1 MSDYKFLGITTAV
14 CEQCME
20 LIPTK
25 VIEDSGSIYFYKECK
40 KHGVQKTKVSTDVEY
55 FMQCLNPQNQNF
67 TRPDNL
73 IKSND
78 NCPKDCGLCTHHE
91 QKTCMAMVELTDDCN
106 IKCATCI
113 AGSCPGGQKYISL
126 KDMDKIIDTLYL
138 EKNTIDLLMLSG
150 GEPTIHPQ
158 IFDIIDLCKKRGVR
172 HIMLISNGVKIAKD
186 ENFVNELAKRKQN
199 LEIYLQFDSL
209 RPESLLDIRGLDL
222 SEVRRNAV
230 EMLEKY
236 KINSTLVCIVKKG
249 TNDNELKEIIDFAR
263 NYSYVRGITLQPL
276 KDIGRGD
283 TFNKDSNYIT
293 LTEVRDL
300 VGQTGFM
307 DKKNMIPHP
316 CNTAC
321 MCIGYVDDKN
331 EPMTEYLYQK
341 FENKDKLKELFY
353 YLPDLDTEEVLYQS
367 LFRIT
372 IVSFLDKYNF
382 NLSDVKKSCIHFIS
396 ADGKIVP
403 FDTHYVYHS
412 NEEE

>member
-1 MSDYKFLGITTAV
+1 MNDYKFLGITTAV
-14 CEQCME
+14 CEECME

-25 VIEDSGSIYFYKECK
+25 VIEDNGVIYFYKECK
-40 KHGVQKTKVSTDVEY
+40 KHGIQKTKVSTDVEY
-55 FMQCLNPQNQNF
+55 FMQCLNPQNQKF
-67 TRPDNL
+67 ICPDNV
-73 IKSND
+73 IESND
-78 NCPKDCGLCTHHE
+78 NCPKDCGLCSHHE

-113 AGSCPGGQKYISL
+113 AGSCPGGQMYISL
-126 KDMDKIIDTLYL
+126 EDMNKIIDTLYL
-138 EKNTIDLLMLSG
+138 EKDTIDLLMLSG

-172 HIMLISNGVKIAKD
+172 HLMLISNGVRIAKD
-186 ENFVNELAKRKQN
+186 ENFVIELAKRKQN

-249 TNDNELKEIIDFAR
+249 TNDNELKEIISFAR

-276 KDIGRGD
+276 KDIGRGNA
-283 TFNKDSNYIT
+283 FNKDFNYIT

-300 VGQTGFM
+300 VSQTGFM

-321 MCIGYVDDKN
+321 MCIGYVNDKN
-331 EPMTEYLYQK
+331 EPMTEYLYHN
-341 FENKDKLKELFY
+341 FDNRDKLKELVY
-353 YLPDLDTEEVLYQS
+353 YLPDLDTEDVLYQS

-382 NLSDVKKSCIHFIS
+382 NLSDVKKSCIHFVS

-403 FDTHYVYHS
+403 FDTHYVYH
-412 NEEE
+412 

>member
-14 CEQCME
+14 CEECIE

-25 VIEDSGSIYFYKECK
+25 VIEDNGVIYFYKECK
-40 KHGVQKTKVSTDVEY
+40 KHGIQKTKVSTDVEY
-55 FMQCLNPQNQNF
+55 FMQCLNPQNQKFICPENV
-67 TRPDNL
+67 
-73 IKSND
+73 IESND
-78 NCPKDCGLCTHHE
+78 NCPKDCGLCTRHE

-113 AGSCPGGQKYISL
+113 AGSCPGGQMYISL
-126 KDMDKIIDTLYL
+126 EDMNKIINTLYL
-138 EKNTIDLLMLSG
+138 EKDTIDLLMLSG

-172 HIMLISNGVKIAKD
+172 HLMLISNGVRIAKD
-186 ENFVNELAKRKQN
+186 ENFVKELAKRKQN

-209 RPESLLDIRGLDL
+209 RPESLIDIRGLDL
-222 SEVRRNAV
+222 SDVRRNAV

-249 TNDNELKEIIDFAR
+249 TNDSELKEIINFAR
-263 NYSYVRGITLQPL
+263 SYSHVRGITLQPL
-276 KDIGRGD
+276 KNIGRGD
-283 TFNKDSNYIT
+283 TFNKDYHYIT

-307 DKKNMIPHP
+307 DKKDMIPHP

-321 MCIGYVDDKN
+321 MCIGYVNDKN
-331 EPMTEYLYQK
+331 EPMTEYLYHN
-341 FENKDKLKELFY
+341 FENRDKLKELVY
-353 YLPDLDTEEVLYQS
+353 YLPDLDTGDVLYQS

-382 NLSDVKKSCIHFIS
+382 NLSDVRKSCIHFVS

-403 FDTHYVYHS
+403 FDTHYVYHRD
-412 NEEE
+412 EE

>member
-1 MSDYKFLGITTAV
+1 MNDYKFLGITTAV
-14 CEQCME
+14 CEECME

-25 VIEDSGSIYFYKECK
+25 VIEDNGVIYFYKECK
-40 KHGVQKTKVSTDVEY
+40 KHGIQKTKVSTDVEY
-55 FMQCLNPQNQNF
+55 FMQCLNPQNQKF
-67 TRPDNL
+67 ICPDNV
-73 IKSND
+73 IESND
-78 NCPKDCGLCTHHE
+78 NCPKDCGLCSHHE

-113 AGSCPGGQKYISL
+113 AGSCPGGQMYISL
-126 KDMDKIIDTLYL
+126 EDMNKIIDTLYL
-138 EKNTIDLLMLSG
+138 EKDTIDLLMLSG

-158 IFDIIDLCKKRGVR
+158 IFEIIDLCKKRGVR
-172 HIMLISNGVKIAKD
+172 HLMLISNGVRIAKD
-186 ENFVNELAKRKQN
+186 ENFVIELAKRKQN

-249 TNDNELKEIIDFAR
+249 TNDNELKEIISFAR

-276 KDIGRGD
+276 KDIGRGNA
-283 TFNKDSNYIT
+283 FNKDFNYIT

-300 VGQTGFM
+300 VSQTGFM

-321 MCIGYVDDKN
+321 MCIGYVNDKN
-331 EPMTEYLYQK
+331 EPMTEYLYHN
-341 FENKDKLKELFY
+341 FDNRDKLKELVY
-353 YLPDLDTEEVLYQS
+353 YLPDLDTEDVLYQS

-382 NLSDVKKSCIHFIS
+382 NLSDVKKSCIHFVS

-403 FDTHYVYHS
+403 FDTHYVYH
-412 NEEE
+412 

>member
-1 MSDYKFLGITTAV
+1 MSNYKFLGITTAV
-14 CEQCME
+14 CEECME

-25 VIEDSGSIYFYKECK
+25 VIEDNGVIYFYKECK
-40 KHGVQKTKVSTDVEY
+40 KHGIQKTKVSTDVEY

-67 TRPDNL
+67 IHPDNT
-73 IKSND
+73 IESND
-78 NCPKDCGLCTHHE
+78 NCPKDCGLCGHHE

-113 AGSCPGGQKYISL
+113 AGSCPGGQKYVSL
-126 KDMDKIIDTLYL
+126 EDMTKIIDTLYL
-138 EKNTIDLLMLSG
+138 EKETIDLLMLSG

-172 HIMLISNGVKIAKD
+172 HLMLISNGVRIAKD
-186 ENFVNELAKRKQN
+186 ESFVNELAKRKQN

-230 EMLEKY
+230 KMLEKY

-249 TNDNELKEIIDFAR
+249 TNDSELKEIIDFAR

-276 KDIGRGD
+276 KDIGRGN
-283 TFNKDSNYIT
+283 TFNKDLNYIT
-293 LTEVRDL
+293 LTEVREL
-300 VGQTGFM
+300 VAQTGFM

-321 MCIGYVDDKN
+321 MCIGYVNDKN
-331 EPMTEYLYQK
+331 EPMTEYLYHN
-341 FENKDKLKELFY
+341 FENKDKLKELVY

-382 NLSDVKKSCIHFIS
+382 NLSDVRKSCIHFVS
-396 ADGKIVP
+396 EDGKVVP
-403 FDTHYVYHS
+403 FDTHYVYHG
-412 NEEE
+412 E

>member
-14 CEQCME
+14 CEECME

-25 VIEDSGSIYFYKECK
+25 VIEDNGVIYFYKECK
-40 KHGVQKTKVSTDVEY
+40 KHGIQKTKVSTDVEY
-55 FMQCLNPQNQNF
+55 FMECLNPKNQKF
-67 TRPDNL
+67 ICPDNV
-73 IKSND
+73 IESND
-78 NCPKDCGLCTHHE
+78 NCPKDCGLCSHHE

-113 AGSCPGGQKYISL
+113 AGSCPGGQMYISL
-126 KDMDKIIDTLYL
+126 EDMNKIIDTLYL
-138 EKNTIDLLMLSG
+138 EKDTIDLLMLSG

-172 HIMLISNGVKIAKD
+172 HLMLISNGVRIAKD
-186 ENFVNELAKRKQN
+186 ENFVIELAKRKQN

-209 RPESLLDIRGLDL
+209 HPESLLDIRGLDL

-249 TNDNELKEIIDFAR
+249 TNDNELKEIISFAR

-276 KDIGRGD
+276 KDIGRGNA
-283 TFNKDSNYIT
+283 FNKDFNYIT

-300 VGQTGFM
+300 VSQTGFM

-321 MCIGYVDDKN
+321 MCIGYVNDKN
-331 EPMTEYLYQK
+331 EPMTEYLYHN
-341 FENKDKLKELFY
+341 FENRDKLKELVY
-353 YLPDLDTEEVLYQS
+353 YLPDLDTEDVLYQS

-382 NLSDVKKSCIHFIS
+382 NLSDVKKSCIHFVS

-403 FDTHYVYHS
+403 FDTHYVYH
-412 NEEE
+412 

>member
-1 MSDYKFLGITTAV
+1 MSDYKFLGTTTAV
-14 CEQCME
+14 CEECME

-25 VIEDSGSIYFYKECK
+25 VIEDNGIIYFYKECK
-40 KHGVQKTKVSTDVEY
+40 KHGIQKTKVSTDVEY
-55 FMQCLNPQNQNF
+55 FMQCLDPKNQNF
-67 TRPDNL
+67 IHPDNS
-73 IKSND
+73 IESHD

-91 QKTCMAMVELTDDCN
+91 QKTCMAMIELTDDCN

-113 AGSCPGGQKYISL
+113 AGSCPGGQMYISL
-126 KDMDKIIDTLYL
+126 EDMNKIIDTLYL
-138 EKNTIDLLMLSG
+138 EKETIDLLMLSG

-158 IFDIIDLCKKRGVR
+158 IFDIIDLCKRRGVR
-172 HIMLISNGVKIAKD
+172 HLMIISNGVRIAKD
-186 ENFVNELAKRKQN
+186 ENFVKELAKRKQN

-209 RPESLLDIRGLDL
+209 RSESLLDIRGLDL
-222 SEVRRNAV
+222 AEVRRDAV
-230 EMLEKY
+230 TMLEKY

-276 KDIGRGD
+276 KDIGRGN
-283 TFNKDSNYIT
+283 TFDKGSNYIT
-293 LTEVRDL
+293 LTEVREL

-307 DKKNMIPHP
+307 NKKNMIPHP

-321 MCIGYVDDKN
+321 MCIGYVNDKN
-331 EPMTEYLYQK
+331 EPMTEYLYNT
-341 FENKDKLKELFY
+341 FENRDKLKELVY
-353 YLPDLDTEEVLYQS
+353 YLPDLDTEKVSYQS

-382 NLSDVKKSCIHFIS
+382 NISDVKKSCIHFVS

-403 FDTHYVYHS
+403 FDTHYVYH
-412 NEEE
+412 

>member
-1 MSDYKFLGITTAV
+1 MSNYKFLGTTTAV
-14 CEQCME
+14 CEECME

-25 VIEDSGSIYFYKECK
+25 VIEDNGIIYFYKECK
-40 KHGVQKTKVSTDVEY
+40 KHGIQKTKVSTDVEY
-55 FMQCLNPQNQNF
+55 FMQCLDPKNQNF
-67 TRPDNL
+67 IHPDNS
-73 IKSND
+73 IENHD

-91 QKTCMAMVELTDDCN
+91 QKTCMAMIELTDDCN

-113 AGSCPGGQKYISL
+113 AGSCPGGKMYISL
-126 KDMDKIIDTLYL
+126 EDMNKIIDTLYL
-138 EKNTIDLLMLSG
+138 EKETIDLLMLSG

-172 HIMLISNGVKIAKD
+172 HLMIISNGVRIAKD
-186 ENFVNELAKRKQN
+186 ENFVKELAKRKQS

-209 RPESLLDIRGLDL
+209 RSESLSDIRGLDL
-222 SEVRRNAV
+222 AEVRRNAV
-230 EMLEKY
+230 TMLEKY

-276 KDIGRGD
+276 KDIGRGN
-283 TFNKDSNYIT
+283 TFDKDSNYIT
-293 LTEVRDL
+293 LTEVREL

-307 DKKNMIPHP
+307 NKKNMIPHP

-321 MCIGYVDDKN
+321 MCIGYVNDKN
-331 EPMTEYLYQK
+331 EPMTEYLYNT
-341 FENKDKLKELFY
+341 FENRDKLKELVY
-353 YLPDLDTEEVLYQS
+353 YLPDLDTEEVSYQS

-382 NLSDVKKSCIHFIS
+382 NLSDVKKSCIHFVS

-403 FDTHYVYHS
+403 FDTHYVYH
-412 NEEE
+412 